1 MIRDT
6 LENLIKQ
13 RDLTRE
19 EASALMDS
27 IVSGELGDAQIAAV
41 MVALRAKGETVEE
54 IAGFVSSLRDK
65 VIRVSAARDGLVDT
79 CGTGGDGTHTF
90 NISTAAALVAAGA
103 GVGIAKHGNG
113 AMSSL
118 CGSADVLGALGVQT
132 VPPDRVADVI
142 DRAGIGFMYAPAHH
156 PALRHAASA
165 RKALGVR
172 TVFNLLG
179 PMANPAFVRR
189 QLVGVFD
196 GSLTETVAKVLQSLG
211 SERVFVVHG
220 SDGSDEVTVAGET
233 TVTSLRDGKID
244 TFTFVPE
251 SVGLARSDSA
261 ALRGGS
267 VAENAASISSI
278 LDGTR
283 GPRRDAVVLNAGFVI
298 AVAGRAE
305 SIQEGVTMAAESI
318 DSGRARAVLD
328 NLRTITLRLATVNAP
343 DGVPS

>member
-6 LENLIKQ
+6 LENLLKQ

-19 EASALMDS
+19 EASVLMDS
-27 IVSGELGDAQIAAV
+27 IVSGELDDAQIAAV
-41 MVALRAKGETVEE
+41 IVALRAKGETVEE

-65 VIRVSAARDGLVDT
+65 VIRVSAAREGLVDT
-79 CGTGGDGTHTF
+79 CGTGGDGAHTF

-113 AMSSL
+113 AMSSR
-118 CGSADVLGALGVQT
+118 CGSSDVLEALGIHNVS
-132 VPPDRVADVI
+132 PDRVADVI

-156 PALRHAASA
+156 PALKHAAPA

-196 GSLTETVAKVLQSLG
+196 PSLTETVAKVLQSLG

-233 TVTSLRDGKID
+233 RVTSLNDGDIK

-251 SVGLARSDSA
+251 SVGISRADARD
-261 ALRGGS
+261 LRGGS
-267 VAENAASISSI
+267 PAENAESISSI
-278 LDGTR
+278 LDGSK

-305 SIQEGVTMAAESI
+305 SIQEGVAMAAESI

-328 NLRTITLRLATVNAP
+328 NLRTITHRLAPAHAP
-343 DGVPS
+343 DGVVS

>member
-6 LENLIKQ
+6 LENLLKR
-13 RDLTRE
+13 RDLTRD
-19 EASALMDS
+19 EASALMDA
-27 IVSGELGDAQIAAV
+27 IVSGELDDAQIAAV
-41 MVALRAKGETVEE
+41 VVALRAKGETVEE

-65 VIRVSAARDGLVDT
+65 AIRVNATRDGLVDT

-113 AMSSL
+113 AMSSR
-118 CGSADVLGALGVQT
+118 CGSADVLDALGIHT

-156 PALRHAASA
+156 PALRHAAAA

-196 GSLTETVAKVLQSLG
+196 GNLTETVARVLQSLG

-233 TVTSLRDGKID
+233 RVTSLHEGRID

-251 SVGLARSDSA
+251 SVGIARADA
-261 ALRGGS
+261 RVLLGGS
-267 VAENAASISSI
+267 PAENAESISSI
-278 LDGTR
+278 LDGVK

-298 AVAGRAE
+298 AVAGHAD
-305 SIQEGVTMAAESI
+305 SIQDGVRMAVESV
-318 DSGRARAVLD
+318 DSGHARAVLD
-328 NLRTITLRLATVNAP
+328 NLRTITHRLAPANAP
-343 DGVPS
+343 HGVSS

>member
-1 MIRDT
+1 MISAT
-6 LENLIKQ
+6 LENLLK
-13 RDLTRE
+13 RRNLTRVQ
-19 EASALMDS
+19 ASALMDA
-27 IVSGELGDAQIAAV
+27 IVSGELDDVQIAAV
-41 MVALRAKGETVEE
+41 VVALRAKGETVDE

-65 VIRVSAARDGLVDT
+65 VIRVTAARDGLVDT

-103 GVGIAKHGNG
+103 GVGIAKHGNR
-113 AMSSL
+113 ALSSQ
-118 CGSADVLGALGVQT
+118 CGSADVLDALGVEN
-132 VPPDRVADVI
+132 VAPDRVGDVI
-142 DRAGIGFMYAPAHH
+142 DRAGIGFMFAPAHH
-156 PALRHAASA
+156 PALKHAAAA

-196 GSLTETVAKVLQSLG
+196 PNLTETVAKVLHSLG

-220 SDGSDEVTVAGET
+220 SDGSDEVTIAGET
-233 TVTSLRDGKID
+233 RVTSLDNGHIT

-251 SVGLARSDSA
+251 SVGVSRADARV
-261 ALRGGS
+261 LRGGTP
-267 VAENAASISSI
+267 AENAASISSI
-278 LDGTR
+278 LDGAK

-318 DSGRARAVLD
+318 DSGHARAVLD
-328 NLRTITLRLATVNAP
+328 NLRTITNRISDRVT
-343 DGVPS
+343 S

>member
-6 LENLIKQ
+6 LENLLK
-13 RDLTRE
+13 RRNLTRE
-19 EASALMDS
+19 EASVLMDA
-27 IVSGELGDAQIAAV
+27 IVSGELSDAQIAAV
-41 MVALRAKGETVEE
+41 IVALRAKGETVEE

-65 VIRVSAARDGLVDT
+65 VIRVTAARDGLVDT

-103 GVGIAKHGNG
+103 GVGIAKHGNR
-113 AMSSL
+113 ALSSQ
-118 CGSADVLGALGVQT
+118 CGSADVLDALGIENVA
-132 VPPDRVADVI
+132 PDRVSDVI
-142 DRAGIGFMYAPAHH
+142 DRAGIGFMFAPAHH
-156 PALRHAASA
+156 PALKHAAAA

-179 PMANPAFVRR
+179 PLANPAFVRR

-196 GSLTETVAKVLQSLG
+196 PNLTETVARVLHSLG

-233 TVTSLRDGKID
+233 RVTSLHDGVIN

-251 SVGLARSDSA
+251 SVGISRAKTEE
-261 ALRGGS
+261 LRGGS
-267 VAENAASISSI
+267 PAENAASISSI
-278 LDGTR
+278 LDGNK

-305 SIQEGVTMAAESI
+305 SIQDGVIMAAESI
-318 DSGRARAVLD
+318 DNGRARAVLD
-328 NLRTITLRLATVNAP
+328 NLRIITNRISDRVSL
-343 DGVPS
+343 

>member
-6 LENLIKQ
+6 LETLIKQ
-13 RDLTRE
+13 RDLTRA

-27 IVSGELGDAQIAAV
+27 IVSGELDTAQIAAV
-41 MVALRAKGETVEE
+41 VVALRAKGETVEE
-54 IAGFVSSLRDK
+54 IAGFVSSLRDR
-65 VIRVSAARDGLVDT
+65 VIRVDAARDGLVDT
-79 CGTGGDGTHTF
+79 CGTGGDGAHTF

-113 AMSSL
+113 AISSR
-118 CGSADVLGALGVQT
+118 CGSSDVLEALGIQRVE
-132 VPPDRVADVI
+132 PGRVADVI

-156 PALRHAASA
+156 PALKHAAPA
-165 RKALGVR
+165 RRALGVR

-196 GSLTETVAKVLQSLG
+196 PNLTETVARVLGSLG

-233 TVTSLRDGKID
+233 KVTSLHDGQIE
-244 TFTFVPE
+244 TFSFVPE
-251 SVGLARSDSA
+251 SVGIARADA
-261 ALRGGS
+261 RDIRGGS
-267 VAENAASISSI
+267 VTENAESISSI
-278 LDGTR
+278 LDGAK

-328 NLRTITLRLATVNAP
+328 NLRTITHRLAP
-343 DGVPS
+343 HGVAS

>member
-6 LENLIKQ
+6 LENLLKQ
-13 RDLTRE
+13 RDLTRA
-19 EASALMDS
+19 EASALMDA
-27 IVSGELGDAQIAAV
+27 IVSGELSDVQIAAV
-41 MVALRAKGETVEE
+41 VVALRAKGETVEE

-65 VIRVSAARDGLVDT
+65 VIRVTAAREGLVDT

-103 GVGIAKHGNG
+103 GVGIAKHGNR
-113 AMSSL
+113 ALSSR
-118 CGSADVLGALGVQT
+118 CGSADVLDALGVEN
-132 VPPDRVADVI
+132 VAPDRVGEVI
-142 DRAGIGFMYAPAHH
+142 DRAGIGFMFAPAHH
-156 PALRHAASA
+156 PALKHAAAA

-196 GSLTETVAKVLQSLG
+196 PNLTETVAKVLRSLG

-233 TVTSLRDGKID
+233 RVTSLDNGAIT

-251 SVGLARSDSA
+251 SVGIARADA
-261 ALRGGS
+261 RAVRGGS
-267 VAENAASISSI
+267 VAENAASIASI
-278 LDGTR
+278 LDGTK

-298 AVAGRAE
+298 AVAGRAD
-305 SIQEGVTMAAESI
+305 SIQEGVTMAAEAI
-318 DSGRARAVLD
+318 DTGRARAVLD
-328 NLRTITLRLATVNAP
+328 NLRTITNRIS
-343 DGVPS
+343 DRVPS

>member
-6 LENLIKQ
+6 LETLLKRRN
-13 RDLTRE
+13 LTRE
-19 EASALMDS
+19 EASVLMDS
-27 IVSGELGDAQIAAV
+27 IVSGELGDAEIAALV
-41 MVALRAKGETVEE
+41 VALRAKGETVDE
-54 IAGFVSSLRDK
+54 IAGFVASLRDK
-65 VIRVSAARDGLVDT
+65 VIRVTTSHNGLVDT
-79 CGTGGDGTHTF
+79 CGTGGDGSHTF

-113 AMSSL
+113 AMSSR
-118 CGSADVLGALGVQT
+118 CGSTDVLEALGVHT

-142 DRAGIGFMYAPAHH
+142 DRAGIGFMFAPAHH
-156 PALRHAASA
+156 PALKHAAAA

-196 GSLTETVAKVLQSLG
+196 GNLTETVAQVLQSLG

-233 TVTSLRDGKID
+233 RVTSLHDGRID
-244 TFTFVPE
+244 TFTFTPE
-251 SVGLARSDSA
+251 SVGIARADA
-261 ALRGGS
+261 RELRGGS
-267 VAENAASISSI
+267 PAENAANISSI
-278 LDGTR
+278 LDGAM

-305 SIQEGVTMAAESI
+305 SIQEGVAMAGESI

-328 NLRTITLRLATVNAP
+328 NLRTITQRLAPGSAP
-343 DGVPS
+343 NGVPS

>member
-1 MIRDT
+1 MISST
-6 LENLIKQ
+6 LEHLLRQ
-13 RDLTRE
+13 RHLTRE
-19 EASALMDS
+19 EASVLMDA

-41 MVALRAKGETVEE
+41 IVALRAKGETVDE

-65 VIRVSAARDGLVDT
+65 VIRVSAARQDLVDT

-103 GVGIAKHGNG
+103 GVGIAKHGNR
-113 AMSSL
+113 ALSSQ
-118 CGSADVLGALGVQT
+118 CGSADVLDALGIENVA
-132 VPPDRVADVI
+132 PDRVGEVI
-142 DRAGIGFMYAPAHH
+142 DRAGIGFMFAPAHH
-156 PALRHAASA
+156 PALKHAAAA

-196 GSLTETVAKVLQSLG
+196 PALTETVAKVLHSLG

-220 SDGSDEVTVAGET
+220 SDGSDEVTIAGET
-233 TVTSLRDGKID
+233 RVTSLDNGHIT

-251 SVGLARSDSA
+251 SVGISRADARE
-261 ALRGGS
+261 LRGGS
-267 VAENAASISSI
+267 PAENAKSISSI

-305 SIQEGVTMAAESI
+305 SIQEGVTMAAEAI
-318 DSGRARAVLD
+318 DSGRARVVLD
-328 NLRTITLRLATVNAP
+328 NLRTITNHISDR
-343 DGVPS
+343 VPS